1 VAAHVAGQGLE
12 VALLDLPSPAPDRSA
27 IARKGLETLRKLK
40 PSPLH
45 LPEHLAAIRA
55 GNFEDDLTLLADA
68 DWVFEAVVEDLEVK
82 RQLFARIAP
91 AVKKTAIVTSNT
103 SGLGIAAMTS
113 HLPVELRRRFLGTH
127 FFNPP
132 RYLKLLE
139 TIPGPETE
147 DQVLAAMEAFCDRR
161 LGKGVVRGKDT
172 PNFIANR
179 IGSYAFGAALRAM
192 QELDLTIE
200 EVDTSP
206 APPSAGPGAPPS
218 APRTSRGWTSRWGWP
233 RTSTTRCRTIKSAR
247 SSASPTS

>member
-1 VAAHVAGQGLE
+1 MGAQVAAHVAGQGLE
-12 VALLDLPSPAPDRSA
+12 VVLLDIPSPAPDRSA
-27 IARKGLETLRKLK
+27 VARNGLETLRKLK

-103 SGLGIAAMTS
+103 SGLGIPAMTS

-127 FFNPP
+127 FFNPR
-132 RYLKLLE
+132 RYLRLLQ

-147 DQVLAAMEAFCDRR
+147 AQVLAGIEAFCEER
-161 LGKGVVRGKDT
+161 LGK
-172 PNFIANR
+172 
-179 IGSYAFGAALRAM
+179 
-192 QELDLTIE
+192 
-200 EVDTSP
+200 
-206 APPSAGPGAPPS
+206 
-218 APRTSRGWTSRWGWP
+218 
-233 RTSTTRCRTIKSAR
+233 
-247 SSASPTS
+247 